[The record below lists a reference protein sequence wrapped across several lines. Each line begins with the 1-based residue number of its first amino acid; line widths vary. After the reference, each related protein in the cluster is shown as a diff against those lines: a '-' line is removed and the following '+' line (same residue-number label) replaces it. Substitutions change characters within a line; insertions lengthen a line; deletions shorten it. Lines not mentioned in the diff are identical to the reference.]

1 MTNSLNMKKLLFILF
16 LTLGTSGIS
25 TAVAPSVKVVRDSVY
40 ICQSRS
46 AYAYHKY
53 ECRGLA
59 RCTHGIVKITK
70 AEAVKRG
77 YKPCK
82 ICY

>member
-1 MTNSLNMKKLLFILF
+1 MRKLLFILF
-16 LTLGTSGIS
+16 VTIGTSNIS
-25 TAVAPSVKVVRDSVY
+25 YSALPTIKVLRDSVY
-40 ICQSRS
+40 ICQSKS
-46 AYAYHKY
+46 AYAYHNY

-59 RCTHGIVKITK
+59 RCTHGIIKITK
-70 AEAVKRG
+70 AEAIKLG

>member
-1 MTNSLNMKKLLFILF
+1 MKKQILLFFIF
-16 LTLGTSGIS
+16 LIS
-25 TAVAPSVKVVRDSVY
+25 SAAAQATPFQKAADSVL

-53 ECRGLA
+53 ECRGLS
-59 RCTHGIVKITK
+59 RCTHGILKLTLEQAK
-70 AEAVKRG
+70 KMG